1 MASFP
6 VDATYVFDSITYSM
20 SNRKPDRGFNI
31 DNQFNTAIFTSQIGY
46 EKRRQISRRSKRSF
60 SIAYTNLHGAYKTA
74 LENFYRNRG
83 GDAEAF
89 EFNLSYVGLS
99 GTISVRFEGS
109 LQISEVLTNSS
120 ELDSFYNVRFTLQ
133 ETFS

>member
-6 VDATYVFDSITYSM
+6 TDATYVFDSITYSM
-20 SNRKPDRGFNI
+20 NNRKPDRGFGI
-31 DNQFNTAIFTSQIGY
+31 DQIFNTGIFTSQIGY
-46 EKRRQISRRSKRSF
+46 EKRRQISRRSKRKF
-60 SIAYTNLHGAYKTA
+60 SISYTNLHGAYKTA

-89 EFNLSYVGLS
+89 EFDLSYVGLV
-99 GTISVRFEGS
+99 GIISVRFDGS
-109 LQISEVLTNSS
+109 LQISEVLSSAS